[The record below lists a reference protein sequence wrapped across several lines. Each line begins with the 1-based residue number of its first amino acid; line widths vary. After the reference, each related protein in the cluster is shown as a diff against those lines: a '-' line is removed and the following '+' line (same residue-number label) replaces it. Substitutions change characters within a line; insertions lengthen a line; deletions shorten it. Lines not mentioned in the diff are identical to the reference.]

1 MSIGGLTYSA
11 TSLKLSLEVNMK
23 ANQFQF
29 LDKLLHE
36 GKVESIDL
44 PHIIEAVYGLSLDQA
59 TEIFT
64 EWQNTYEER
73 HRND

>member
-1 MSIGGLTYSA
+1 
-11 TSLKLSLEVNMK
+11 MK

-36 GKVESIDL
+36 GKVETIDL

-64 EWQNTYEER
+64 EWQNTYEEW